1 MFGEYLPILMMM
13 AIAAVVCSVMVVG
26 SYILGPKR
34 VTKYKQSPY
43 ECGVAPLGDANER
56 FPIKFYLIAIL
67 FVLFDIEVVFLWP
80 WLSVFKNASLEYKIF
95 TGVDILIYMGIWIVG
110 MAYVIKVGAI
120 DWDESSSLAPEK
132 LVGSESAAP
141 LATSPAEARNPI

>member
-13 AIAAVVCSVMVVG
+13 AIAALVCSVMVVG

-95 TGVDILIYMGIWIVG
+95 TGVDILIYMAIWVVG
-110 MAYVIKVGAI
+110 MVYVIKVGAI

-132 LVGSESAAP
+132 LANTEMATAHAES
-141 LATSPAEARNPI
+141 LN

>member
-141 LATSPAEARNPI
+141 LAASPTEARNPI

>member
-132 LVGSESAAP
+132 LVDSESAAP
-141 LATSPAEARNPI
+141 LAANPAEAGNPI